1 MIGDRMPEERAGL
14 NVSEKSG
21 IKAPDERIV
30 MEYLEQF
37 NMPHSS
43 LGYPYLVEAIILVCS
58 IGRELNKRRVM
69 FLYDEIAERYN
80 TTPARV
86 ERSIRTLLNRVSCN
100 KTNGQFIFYS
110 ADRLLYGFNDSSS

>member
-1 MIGDRMPEERAGL
+1 MTGDR
-14 NVSEKSG
+14 VSENQAVMNDSEQSE
-21 IKAPDERIV
+21 IKAPGKKAV

-43 LGYPYLVEAIILVCS
+43 LGYSYLVEAIILVCGN
-58 IGRELNKRRVM
+58 GRESNKRRIM
-69 FLYDEIAERYN
+69 SLYDEIAERYS

-110 ADRLLYGFNDSSS
+110 ADRLLYGFSDNRG